1 MAATLPHRRPRA
13 TILTMGRATPVGVEA
28 TDKKVFVWAVEWP
41 GWCRAGKTE
50 EAALEALADYLPR
63 YARVARRAGQRLP
76 KTAAAAFA
84 VVERV
89 KGDATTEF
97 GAPGAVGRTDREKVT
112 PAVAKRAVAL
122 LEAAWAVLDETA
134 AASPATLTKGPRGGG
149 RDRDKMLAHVVDAE
163 SAYARKIGIKRK
175 APVFDDADG
184 VKALR
189 AEVVEVLGATSDGS
203 APVPKGWPPR
213 YAARRFVWHV
223 LDHAW
228 EMADRQ
234 PGTTS

>member
-1 MAATLPHRRPRA
+1 
-13 TILTMGRATPVGVEA
+13 MGRATPVGVEA

-63 YARVARRAGQRLP
+63 YARVAARAGQRLP
-76 KTAAAAFA
+76 KTAAASFE

-97 GAPGAVGRTDREKVT
+97 GAPGAVARSDKEKVT
-112 PAVAKRAVAL
+112 PAVAKRHAAL
-122 LEAAWAVLDETA
+122 LRAAWDTLDEVA
-134 AASPATLTKGPRGGG
+134 AGSSPTLTKGPRGGG
-149 RDRDKMLAHVVDAE
+149 RDRDRMLAHVVDAE
-163 SAYARKIGIKRK
+163 ASYARKIGIKRK
-175 APVFDDADG
+175 PPAFDDRDG
-184 VKALR
+184 VEAQR
-189 AEVVEVLGATSDGS
+189 AEVAAALGATSDGS

-213 YAARRFVWHV
+213 YAVRRFVWHV

-228 EMADRQ
+228 EMQDKQ
-234 PGTTS
+234 P